1 MVVGNKYLNLSLN
14 LSLSLSLSL
23 NLNLYKVL
31 PINDKYFIYIKV

>member
-1 MVVGNKYLNLSLN
+1 MVVRNKY
-14 LSLSLSLSL
+14 LSLSLSLNLNL